1 MAKPQHHFEALEER
15 LAPIAS
21 GFGLELDSVIGVKE
35 SGMQIVRVI
44 VEAIEPGASVDSEAL
59 ADMSRAVSPILD
71 EVDPVDGEYFLEVST
86 PGAEREL
93 VTPRHWQRQI
103 GRLVAVKLKDATKL
117 AGRVESATDSHAVL
131 NVDGTPTTIEY
142 TQVKKARPRVE
153 FGSEE

>member
-93 VTPRHWQRQI
+93 
-103 GRLVAVKLKDATKL
+103 
-117 AGRVESATDSHAVL
+117 RV
-131 NVDGTPTTIEY
+131 N
-142 TQVKKARPRVE
+142 TQE
-153 FGSEE
+153 